1 MYWLPCSVLRDC
13 ILQVPLMSEGFSCH
27 GLRVGESNYP
37 RINVR
42 CKVGENTHQSNV
54 LANEVDDRSG
64 RSISLFYQELVVVNR
79 LLVSLNQGT
88 LLPLI
93 FFRFIRPRRSQ

>member
-54 LANEVDDRSG
+54 LANEDE
-64 RSISLFYQELVVVNR
+64 RSIREIDL
-79 LLVSLNQGT
+79 T
-88 LLPLI
+88 LLTLTSCCY
-93 FFRFIRPRRSQ
+93 RFISISK